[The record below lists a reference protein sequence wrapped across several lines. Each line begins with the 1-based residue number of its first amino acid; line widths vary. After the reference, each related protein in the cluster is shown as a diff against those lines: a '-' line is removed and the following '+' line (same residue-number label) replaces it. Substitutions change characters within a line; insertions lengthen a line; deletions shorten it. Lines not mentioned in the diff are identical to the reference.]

1 MEDILLQR
9 IFDKLDIMDTKI
21 SDLCNRITRQEE
33 YHKVQQEFRDN
44 TYSKSKWGWERI
56 FSIVASIGMI
66 IAIYISV
73 Q

>member
-9 IFDKLDIMDTKI
+9 IFDKLDVMDIKI

-33 YHKVQQEFRDN
+33 YHKVQQEFRNSN
-44 TYSKSKWGWERI
+44 TTKNKWGWERI
-56 FSIVASIGMI
+56 FSIIASIGMV

>member
-9 IFDKLDIMDTKI
+9 IFDKLDVMDTKI

-33 YHKVQQEFRDN
+33 YHKVQQEFRDSN
-44 TYSKSKWGWERI
+44 ISKSKWGWERI
-56 FSIVASIGMI
+56 FSIIASVGMV
-66 IAIYISV
+66 IAIYISI

>member
-33 YHKVQQEFRDN
+33 YHKVQQEFRNDTTTKN
-44 TYSKSKWGWERI
+44 QWGWERI
-56 FSIVASIGMI
+56 FGIMASIGMI

-73 Q
+73 R

>member
-9 IFDKLDIMDTKI
+9 IFDKLDVMDIKI

-44 TYSKSKWGWERI
+44 VTTKNQWGWERLFGI
-56 FSIVASIGMI
+56 MASIGMV

>member
-9 IFDKLDIMDTKI
+9 IFDKLDVMDIKI

-33 YHKVQQEFRDN
+33 YHKVQQEFRNSN
-44 TYSKSKWGWERI
+44 TIKSKWGWERV
-56 FSIVASIGMI
+56 FSILASIGMV
-66 IAIYISV
+66 IAIYISI